1 MSVPR
6 QSLIS
11 TLHGFLGS
19 YWLPNL
25 LCISSK
31 RPPPKGR
38 KLPQS
43 RPGNPT
49 SKGIFIMLV
58 NTRKCKPHSPV
69 PELGPFR
76 IPHSKDP
83 ERIPF
88 PEKARSYLFRGSIPS
103 VRAGRHGVQQ
113 YTIISLGKGE
123 SNLLSTSTVPFFEL
137 AGEVNNSQL
146 SGTGKICTSGSFS
159 LPGTKLIACCYYN
172 TSGPLYRSWERVLTR
187 NSSQ

>member
-1 MSVPR
+1 
-6 QSLIS
+6 
-11 TLHGFLGS
+11 
-19 YWLPNL
+19 
-25 LCISSK
+25 
-31 RPPPKGR
+31 
-38 KLPQS
+38 
-43 RPGNPT
+43 
-49 SKGIFIMLV
+49 MLV

-113 YTIISLGKGE
+113 YTIISLGEGE
-123 SNLLSTSTVPFFEL
+123 SNLLSAGTVPFFEL

-146 SGTGKICTSGSFS
+146 SGTGKICTSSELFQS
-159 LPGTKLIACCYYN
+159 
-172 TSGPLYRSWERVLTR
+172 SR
-187 NSSQ
+187 NEADCMLLLQHFWTTVPVMGKSPH